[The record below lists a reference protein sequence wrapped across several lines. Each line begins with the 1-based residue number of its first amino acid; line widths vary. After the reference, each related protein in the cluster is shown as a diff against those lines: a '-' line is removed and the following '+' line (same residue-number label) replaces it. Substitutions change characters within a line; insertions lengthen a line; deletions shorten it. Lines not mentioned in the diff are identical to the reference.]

1 MSDKKLLFDK
11 LVAEKKLQR
20 IALEIAEQVG
30 DDPAGLL
37 LLGVQ
42 KNGVVIAEKLA
53 ALLKPLVKNVLV
65 ETITL
70 NKQHPDTV
78 SISGD
83 IDFTRKNILLVDD
96 VSNSG
101 RTLMYALKP
110 LLDHFPKTIQT
121 MVLVERMHKQF
132 PVAPDYVGQSVAT
145 TKENHIQVEVENGEV
160 AGAFLL

>member
-160 AGAFLL
+160 TGAFLL